1 MKCSLLNYL
10 GSPPADITA
19 ITNTGTKL
27 SFAEVPSM
35 HVLEKSGTHAPE
47 MFAWIS
53 TLLLAI
59 LFSVVVFST

>member
-1 MKCSLLNYL
+1 
-10 GSPPADITA
+10 
-19 ITNTGTKL
+19 
-27 SFAEVPSM
+27 M

-59 LFSVVVFST
+59 LFSVAVFST